1 VGLDAGVSSDQ
12 IRIHI
17 GHSKSLLPS
26 WPAAQFGA
34 VFMDQRGPRYEEDSV
49 ALVWFQMFS
58 H

>member
-1 VGLDAGVSSDQ
+1 MGMDAGVSSDQ

-34 VFMDQRGPRYEEDSV
+34 VFMDQRGSRYEEDS
-49 ALVWFQMFS
+49 
-58 H
+58 